1 MTFSKFCLYFAEFF
15 VFFFAGKH
23 SHLCFPGNSDFAKE
37 EKANPGRAFILFWEC
52 REQAVTQQS
61 FPIHQS
67 DSFSQIQLIRGR
79 SIRLIHPFFQN
90 IIRMLHFSTPYE
102 YFWNDRPVHS
112 ADAQIKRRKT
122 PLPQRYTVSTV
133 L

>member
-67 DSFSQIQLIRGR
+67 DSFSRIQLIRGR
-79 SIRLIHPFFQN
+79 SICYVWALLNTNFFYKLKS
-90 IIRMLHFSTPYE
+90 IFVWLRSTSKMSS
-102 YFWNDRPVHS
+102 D
-112 ADAQIKRRKT
+112 
-122 PLPQRYTVSTV
+122 
-133 L
+133 